1 MNKINGSRL
10 QVFNLLVKKG
20 QKTLEINYK
29 SKTQVA

>member
-1 MNKINGSRL
+1 
-10 QVFNLLVKKG
+10 VFNLLVKKG